1 MEHVADHLNLDPAVV
16 RERNFLKDYPFL
28 DGSSSVPDTLASVDV
43 SRGSLPAAANGEMT
57 TVKSRSVLLRRL
69 LL

>member
-16 RERNFLKDYPFL
+16 RERNFLKDYPFP
-28 DGSSSVPDTLASVDV
+28 DGSSNVPNTLSSVNI
-43 SRGSLPAAANGEMT
+43 SRGSLPAAVSGEMT